1 VEAFVIVVV
10 AVVVLLGVL
19 YWRAREAITIC
30 VIRVRD
36 GRAKIAR
43 GGMAPRVFADLADV
57 VRRPRIARAT
67 IRVVRNRGYAKVEI
81 DGDASDAQRQQ
92 LRNVIGSVPLAKLV
106 NARRS

>member
-1 VEAFVIVVV
+1 MIV
-10 AVVVLLGVL
+10 LGVL

-30 VIRVRD
+30 VIRVTD

-57 VRRPRIARAT
+57 IGRP
-67 IRVVRNRGYAKVEI
+67 RVVRNRGYAKVEI
-81 DGDASDAQRQQ
+81 EGDVSAAQRQQ